1 MQRQCII
8 SFLSSCANLYA
19 FVFPLLIHLGKS
31 LLECEERLLL
41 LPLVLFLI
49 LSTGSLEG
57 RVKDRGPNSP
67 ITHLRPLQ
75 EHDFLA
81 DSPLGHSGED
91 SNLLRCCPHSSSS
104 DEAEHN
110 RGRWGREIRWGGKS
124 SPVQPLTGITASV
137 LLVAAPLWGW
147 EATKG
152 CLVRISCDLPQT
164 PEGRKEGRLLY
175 LAGKEI
181 SVGLNKTWP
190 MRSSQRVTCSP
201 IRTAEYTYLFSF
213 L

>member
-1 MQRQCII
+1 MISLFYGSKFRRDRRVHRKILPPALQVNHPILPVSCLPLQNVFMQRQCII
-8 SFLSSCANLYA
+8 SFLSSCANLCA

-75 EHDFLA
+75 EQDFLA

-110 RGRWGREIRWGGKS
+110 RGR
-124 SPVQPLTGITASV
+124 
-137 LLVAAPLWGW
+137 
-147 EATKG
+147 
-152 CLVRISCDLPQT
+152 
-164 PEGRKEGRLLY
+164 
-175 LAGKEI
+175 
-181 SVGLNKTWP
+181 
-190 MRSSQRVTCSP
+190 
-201 IRTAEYTYLFSF
+201 
-213 L
+213 